1 MLNQAITHSFR
12 VACMGMVDHHTLM
25 SSFWVWW
32 NVSRGCIKDI
42 CCTCQCDS
50 ARAACPAGISG
61 CQTWLAV
68 QVLRQTCLT
77 LEVLADDLD
86 DPSTLQAEKK
96 QRGYSPGN
104 WKWIIPP
111 GESGSCLQQCLK
123 QSPAK
128 AALFADTSAC
138 CSGSAHVPLL
148 PGLE

>member
-42 CCTCQCDS
+42 CCTCRMRPCQSC
-50 ARAACPAGISG
+50 IS
-61 CQTWLAV
+61 CWVIADQTWLAA
-68 QVLRQTCLT
+68 QVLCQTSPT
-77 LEVLADDLD
+77 TEVLADDLD
-86 DPSTLQAEKK
+86 VPSTLQAEKK

-111 GESGSCLQQCLK
+111 GESG
-123 QSPAK
+123 PACN
-128 AALFADTSAC
+128 S
-138 CSGSAHVPLL
+138 V
-148 PGLE
+148 